1 MRNMCTFTNSQG
13 SSKGERLS
21 FNAFILGC
29 VGLAGVSG
37 VCWKTLTD
45 NIYAKSKED
54 GVNKENDH
62 LTRSIQVSFLILII
76 FDFLKLLVPC
86 YQ

>member
-13 SSKGERLS
+13 SSKGEGLS
-21 FNAFILGC
+21 LNALILGC

-45 NIYAKSKED
+45 NIYAKSKEES

-62 LTRSIQVSFLILII
+62 PTQSIQVSFLTLII
-76 FDFLKLLVPC
+76 FDL
-86 YQ
+86 